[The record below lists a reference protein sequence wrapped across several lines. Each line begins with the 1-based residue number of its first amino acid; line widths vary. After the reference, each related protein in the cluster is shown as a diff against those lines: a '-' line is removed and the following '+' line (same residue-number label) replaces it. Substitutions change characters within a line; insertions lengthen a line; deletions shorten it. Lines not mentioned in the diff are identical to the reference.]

1 MEESHMKRY
10 FPFAPRAGAL
20 ALGLVFVLAAC
31 SSNTGSSS
39 SATQSAS
46 VAPASGSA
54 AEATPTGTPAPASL
68 KVGVSDAIF
77 AFSPLYVAKE
87 KGFWK
92 DLNLDV
98 ELSFFNSGT
107 ETQQALL
114 GDAIDIGAGG
124 YTEPVT
130 LTAQGAPTVIFGATQ
145 SGLPYQLMTQPS
157 ITDIKQ
163 LPGKILGVSKV
174 GSLSDQITRIILNKV
189 GIDPS
194 EVKIQQAGGSSARL
208 AALQAK
214 AIDGSILSSPANAL
228 AVKDGFNKL
237 IDASTLL
244 PGFAY
249 EVVYAKKSFIESNQ
263 DVMDRF
269 MKGLIQGA
277 QFVTDPANK
286 DEAIQITNKT
296 TNEKVEDL
304 ELSYDDTIKDFPK
317 TSAAQLDG
325 IAQALDG
332 TIKFGGVSGAEKL
345 KPEDLFYG
353 DLQKQAAKELGLE

>member
-1 MEESHMKRY
+1 MN
-10 FPFAPRAGAL
+10 APSKVVGRSSILAL
-20 ALGLVFVLAAC
+20 ALVFVLAAC

-46 VAPASGSA
+46 QAAPSESA
-54 AEATPTGTPAPASL
+54 AEATPTGTPEPASL

-98 ELSFFNSGT
+98 ELSFLNSGT

-114 GDAIDIGAGG
+114 GDALDIGAGG
-124 YTEPVT
+124 YTEPVN

-145 SGLPYQLMTQPS
+145 SGLPYQLMTQPD
-157 ITDIKQ
+157 ITDVSQ
-163 LPGKILGVSKV
+163 LPGKTLGVSKA
-174 GSLSDQITRIILNKV
+174 GSLSDQITHIILNKA

-194 EVKIQQAGGSSARL
+194 KVKIQQAGGSSSRL
-208 AALQAK
+208 AALEAK

-228 AVKDGFNKL
+228 AVKAGFNKL

-249 EVVYAKKSFIESNQ
+249 EVVYAKKSFIDANP
-263 DVMDRF
+263 DVMLRF
-269 MKGLIQGA
+269 MKGLIKGA

-304 ELSYDDTIKDFPK
+304 ELAYDDTIKDFPK
-317 TSAAQLDG
+317 TSAAKLEG
-325 IAQALDG
+325 IQEALEG
-332 TIKFGGVSGAEKL
+332 TQQFGDVPGADKL
-345 KPEDLFYG
+345 TGEDLFYP
-353 DLQKQAAKELGLE
+353 DLQEQAAKELGLE

>member
-1 MEESHMKRY
+1 L
-10 FPFAPRAGAL
+10 AL
-20 ALGLVFVLAAC
+20 ALMFVLAAC
-31 SSNTGSSS
+31 SSGTGSSS

-46 VAPASGSA
+46 QAAPSGSA
-54 AEATPTGTPAPASL
+54 AATASGTPAPASL

-107 ETQQALL
+107 ESQQALL

-130 LTAQGAPTVIFGATQ
+130 LSAQGVPTVIFGATQ
-145 SGLPYQLMTQPS
+145 SGLPYQLMTQKD
-157 ITDIKQ
+157 ITDVSQ

-194 EVKIQQAGGSSARL
+194 QVKIQQAGGSSARL

-214 AIDGSILSSPANAL
+214 AIDGTILSSPANAL
-228 AVKDGFNKL
+228 AVKDGYNKL
-237 IDASTLL
+237 VDASTLL

-249 EVVYAKKSFIESNQ
+249 EVVYAKKSFIDANQ

-269 MKGLIQGA
+269 MKGLITAA

-317 TSAAQLDG
+317 TSAAELDG

-332 TIKFGGVSGAEKL
+332 TVKFGGVSGADKL
-345 KPEDLFYG
+345 KAEDLFYG